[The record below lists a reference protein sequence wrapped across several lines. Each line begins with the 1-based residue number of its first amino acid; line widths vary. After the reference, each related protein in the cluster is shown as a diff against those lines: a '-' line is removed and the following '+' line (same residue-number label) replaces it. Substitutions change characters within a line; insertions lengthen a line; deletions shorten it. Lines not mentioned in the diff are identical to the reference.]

1 MTSPSRT
8 HSWQRLSTH
17 HQQLLTSGTRIA
29 ELFAADSA
37 RFSRFSVR
45 DGELLLDYS
54 KNLITTETR
63 TLLLALADEAGLRG
77 AIDAMFRADIINT
90 TEQRPALHV
99 ALRTPLPNA
108 RLKVGTEVQ
117 ATLDKMQGFV
127 EEVQHGR
134 WKGYTGK
141 AISTVINIGIGGS
154 DLGPAMVTAALA
166 YWHVPQLQCYF
177 VSNVDPVHMR
187 ETLATADPQTTLF
200 IIASKSFNTLETHQN
215 AALARRWYLDN
226 GGDVALIARHFVAV
240 TANVPKAQAFG
251 IDAANIFPMWDWVGG
266 RYSLWSAIGLPIA
279 LAVGMTKFR
288 ELLHGARLMDEHFR
302 DTPFERN
309 IPVIMGLLA
318 VWHSAFCGAASQAIL
333 PYSQSLNLFPAFLQ
347 QLEMESLGKSVE
359 IDGSAVRS
367 ATGPI
372 VWGSAGT
379 NGQHSFHQ
387 LLHQGTHLIPADFIG
402 LVNSLYGQDHDQHTH
417 LLANCFSQS
426 QALMQGKSEEEAFS
440 ELLSQGRDEASAR
453 ALAKHKVIAGNKPS
467 NTLLL
472 QELSAQNLGSLI
484 ALYEHKVYVESVI
497 WNINAFDQWGVEL
510 GKQLGEKL
518 YGALTANADCGHF
531 DASTNGL
538 INHCRQQQIG
548 DE

>member
-1 MTSPSRT
+1 MTTPSRT
-8 HSWQRLSTH
+8 HSWQKLTAHR
-17 HQQLLTSGTRIA
+17 QQLFSSGTTIA
-29 ELFAADSA
+29 DLFTGDAA
-37 RFSRFSVR
+37 RFRRFSVST
-45 DGELLLDYS
+45 GEILLDYS
-54 KNLITTETR
+54 KNLITDETTR
-63 TLLLALADEAGLRG
+63 LLLALADEAGLQD
-77 AIDAMFRADIINT
+77 AITAMFRADVINT

-99 ALRTPLPNA
+99 ALRTPLPEA
-108 RLKVGTEVQ
+108 RLNVGDEVQ
-117 ATLDKMQGFV
+117 ATLSKMQRFV
-127 EEVQHGR
+127 EEVQEGR

-141 AISTVINIGIGGS
+141 PISTVINIGIGGS
-154 DLGPAMVTAALA
+154 DLGPAMVTAALVN
-166 YWHVPQLQCYF
+166 WHAPQLHCHF

-279 LAVGMTKFR
+279 MAVGMPKFR
-288 ELLHGARLMDEHFR
+288 ELLHGARLLDEHFR

-318 VWHSAFCGAASQAIL
+318 VWHSGFCGASSQAIL

-359 IDGSAVRS
+359 IDGSPVRT

-402 LVNSLYGQDHDQHTH
+402 IVRSVYGQDHDQHTH

-426 QALMQGKSEEEAFS
+426 QALMHGKSEEDACR
-440 ELLSQGRDEASAR
+440 ELLAQGRDETFAR
-453 ALAKHKVIAGNKPS
+453 ALAKHKAIPGNKPS

-484 ALYEHKVYVESVI
+484 AIYEHKVYVESVI

-518 YGALTANADCGHF
+518 YEALTATTASERF

-538 INHCRQQQIG
+538 INHCRKR
-548 DE
+548 D

>member
-8 HSWQRLSTH
+8 HSWQKLSTH
-17 HQQLLTSGTRIA
+17 YQQLQASGTRIA
-29 ELFAADSA
+29 DLFTADNTRFSCFSAQAGELF
-37 RFSRFSVR
+37 
-45 DGELLLDYS
+45 LDYS
-54 KNLITTETR
+54 KNLITSETR

-108 RLKVGTEVQ
+108 TLKVDAEVQ
-117 ATLDKMQGFV
+117 ATLDKMQSFV
-127 EEVQHGR
+127 EEVQQGR

-141 AISTVINIGIGGS
+141 TINTVINIGIGGS

-166 YWHVPQLQCYF
+166 HWHVPQLRCHF

-187 ETLATADPQTTLF
+187 ETLAAADPQSTLF

-215 AALARRWYLDN
+215 AALARRWYIDN
-226 GGDVALIARHFVAV
+226 GGDVVLIARHFVAV

-279 LAVGMTKFR
+279 LAVGMPKFR

-309 IPVIMGLLA
+309 IPVLMGLLA

-359 IDGSAVRS
+359 LDGSAVRS

-402 LVNSLYGQDHDQHTH
+402 LVNSLYGADHDQHTH

-426 QALMQGKSEEEAFS
+426 QALMQGKSEEEAFR
-440 ELLSQGRDEASAR
+440 ELVSQGRDEVSAR

-472 QELSAQNLGSLI
+472 QELSAQNLGGLI

-510 GKQLGEKL
+510 GKQLGERL
-518 YGALTANADCGHF
+518 YGALTSDADCQLF

-538 INHCRQQQIG
+538 INHCRQRRDG